1 MISRG
6 SDTDLTFF
14 FQVKV
19 KKDVLNGLDDG
30 GLVVT
35 TSSGCSLVLVMPHRQ
50 WWVFSD
56 SYLFARQDIIF
67 IATKES
73 IMFIQRIH
81 GR

>member
-1 MISRG
+1 MDI
-6 SDTDLTFF
+6 DLTFF

-19 KKDVLNGLDDG
+19 KKDVLNGLDNG

-35 TSSGCSLVLVMPHRQ
+35 TSSGCSLVSVTPHRQ

-73 IMFIQRIH
+73 IMFIQIIR